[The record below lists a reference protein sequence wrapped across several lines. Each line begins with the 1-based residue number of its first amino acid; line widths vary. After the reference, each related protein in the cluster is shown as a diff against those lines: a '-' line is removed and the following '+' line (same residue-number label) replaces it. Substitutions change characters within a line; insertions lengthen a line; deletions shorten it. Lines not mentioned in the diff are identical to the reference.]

1 MNKLIYIL
9 MSLVFIVSCS
19 STPCIEDSNGFSPR
33 DNKIKIGTQ
42 ESVDVVLELDKHWSS
57 QDFESMRPLL
67 ADSVY
72 VSFAEGEKYN
82 TADAFI
88 QGLSN
93 QNEVYDWKMTWAFAI
108 KDDNPEISAEWVNAG
123 FEVIKTDSTG
133 LQKKSLI
140 NDWYL
145 VDQGKVI
152 RFFNVKTSWE

>member
-9 MSLVFIVSCS
+9 MSLIFIVSCS
-19 STPCIEDSNGFSPR
+19 STPCVEDSNGFTPR

-42 ESVDVVLELDKHWSS
+42 ESVDVVLELDKYWSS

-93 QNEVYDWKMTWAFAI
+93 QNENYDWKMTWAFAI
-108 KDDNPEISAEWVNAG
+108 KDDNPEITAEWVNAG
-123 FEVIKTDSTG
+123 FEVTKTDSTG
-133 LQKKSLI
+133 LQQKSLI

-145 VDQGKVI
+145 VDQGKVV
-152 RFFNVKTSWE
+152 RFFNVKTAWE